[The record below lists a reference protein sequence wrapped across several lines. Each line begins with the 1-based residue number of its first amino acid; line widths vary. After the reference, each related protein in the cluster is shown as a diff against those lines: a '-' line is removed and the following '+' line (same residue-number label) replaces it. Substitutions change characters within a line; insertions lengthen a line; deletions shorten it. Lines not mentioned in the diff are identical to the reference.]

1 MRLARLPVAPVR
13 WAGVRCDVEGEAW
26 RKRGGVVV
34 AHLGLVE
41 ELDWDADCGRHCCG
55 RVSVR
60 GGGCR
65 VRSGI
70 VDGRKLSSRFA
81 MFVWLVV
88 VVVDWSRCLAC
99 FACLVVDFLEL
110 GATKAGVEG

>member
-1 MRLARLPVAPVR
+1 
-13 WAGVRCDVEGEAW
+13 
-26 RKRGGVVV
+26 
-34 AHLGLVE
+34 
-41 ELDWDADCGRHCCG
+41 
-55 RVSVR
+55 
-60 GGGCR
+60 
-65 VRSGI
+65 
-70 VDGRKLSSRFA
+70 